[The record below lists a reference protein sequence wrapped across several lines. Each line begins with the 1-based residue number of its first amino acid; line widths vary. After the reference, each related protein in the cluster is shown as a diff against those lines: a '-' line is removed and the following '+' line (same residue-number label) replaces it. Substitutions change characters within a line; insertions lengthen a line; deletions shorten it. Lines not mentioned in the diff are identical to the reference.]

1 MTVWK
6 SDLTSGNQECAST
19 PGVLFAM
26 ADGNRGNGDGG
37 KSDDGPLCNPPDD
50 QVFVKQ
56 SAPLMVSD
64 NGTFTLSVKPEEM
77 YTITTL
83 TTGKKGTAEKPSPPA
98 TPFPIPFK
106 QNFDAET
113 LSSPPAYWY
122 DQMGAWQVSPDPRNV
137 SGGAHVM
144 RQMSPIWPACWV
156 SYFLLSVVL
165 LSCFCF
171 F

>member
-1 MTVWK
+1 
-6 SDLTSGNQECAST
+6 
-19 PGVLFAM
+19 M